1 MKDKKKIALFLILSL
16 IFIACSSEDS
26 RNINDVDEQSLA
38 TFITC
43 MQDEGLDFNVDIDGK
58 GTTEFRYNPKVTLP
72 WPVAQFD
79 IFTEICFD
87 SFFDYA
93 YPVEALTGIT
103 LEVQID
109 SIINVLAGTPISL
122 EVDANEEIQEDTI
135 IETIVDATTPIIKKV
150 YEQNTDYKIIYD
162 SGEAFTKFYDAR
174 YNWVPELT
182 DDSCTLNSEIFSSD
196 ISPSAEKNLEIIF
209 EKSFNL
215 INQQDILNLK
225 MLTFGYQD
233 ENSLSFKEPRT
244 SSIES
249 YEGLQYLTCLQYLDL
264 TDQNWGRDKR
274 FLSSLK
280 ELRFLDLG
288 HVDLPRVEVLYP
300 LEKLEILVL
309 PQAFRELN
317 KLSNIPNLKQITASS
332 SLGCNIDTFN
342 NMMNLETLVLN
353 NSDIQRQENLL
364 NREDSFTISKSPSG
378 EYLELIVPG
387 GPNAFMQDYSDPPVG
402 IHSREYMMNV
412 MQNIYDVV
420 DDNYEVIVFI
430 GNQEDSTVGYA
441 GQAEFISNDEPG
453 LGHPIW
459 SSSSC
464 YGSNETLRGHISIPS
479 LNSLYNVT
487 TEEYASFGYGPLF
500 HEILHLWGGADL
512 IPYFQIHD
520 GIYGGGHWGYSS
532 GGILGGFRN
541 ESLKEISDNVYQVDW
556 FGTVG
561 NDLTWN
567 MGNPEKYIMGIL
579 PSEEFEEITSFV
591 DLIDFDSLC
600 ENYVANWWEGGMTSC
615 IKPGKVLTYTLEDIQ
630 NIYGAVKYRE
640 SREIS
645 TLFVFVSEDKVTED
659 EWKILDEKISWHTQ
673 EANVDDGFQNIYEA
687 SSGLIK
693 LLLPSP

>member
-1 MKDKKKIALFLILSL
+1 MKYNKKISLFLILSI
-16 IFIACSSEDS
+16 IFVTCSSES
-26 RNINDVDEQSLA
+26 S
-38 TFITC
+38 
-43 MQDEGLDFNVDIDGK
+43 
-58 GTTEFRYNPKVTLP
+58 
-72 WPVAQFD
+72 
-79 IFTEICFD
+79 
-87 SFFDYA
+87 S
-93 YPVEALTGIT
+93 
-103 LEVQID
+103 
-109 SIINVLAGTPISL
+109 
-122 EVDANEEIQEDTI
+122 EEIQEATI
-135 IETIVDATTPIIKKV
+135 IETIADTTPIETIAETTTTTVKKV
-150 YEQNTDYKIIYD
+150 DEQNTDYKIIYD
-162 SGEAFTKFYDAR
+162 YDEAFMEE
-174 YNWVPELT
+174 YNWLNKWEPDET
-182 DDSCTLNSEIFSSD
+182 DDSCTLNSELFSSD
-196 ISPSAEKNLEIIF
+196 ISPGAKKNLENIF

-225 MLTFGYQD
+225 ILTFGYQN
-233 ENSLSFKEPRT
+233 EYSLSFKEPST

-249 YEGLQYLTCLQYLDL
+249 YEGLKYLTCLQYLDL
-264 TDQNWGRDKR
+264 TDQEWGRDKI

-280 ELRFLDLG
+280 ELRFLNLLYADM
-288 HVDLPRVEVLYP
+288 PRVEVLYP
-300 LEKLEILVL
+300 LEKLEILLL
-309 PQAFRELN
+309 PQTFRELD
-317 KLSNIPNLKQITASS
+317 KLSNIPNLKKISANS

-342 NMMNLETLVLN
+342 DMKNLETLLLS
-353 NSDIQRQENLL
+353 NSDIK
-364 NREDSFTISKSPSG
+364 REIDIDDNANDFLISRSPSNK
-378 EYLELIVPG
+378 YIELIVPG
-387 GPNAFMQDYSDPPVG
+387 GPTSFMTNFDYDNLSG
-402 IHSREYMMNV
+402 IHNRQYMMEIIRD
-412 MQNIYDVV
+412 IYKTVEDQ
-420 DDNYEVIVFI
+420 YEVIVFI
-430 GNQEDSTVGYA
+430 GNQEDSTVDYA
-441 GQAEFISNDEPG
+441 GQSGYISNNEEG

-464 YGSNETLRGHISIPS
+464 YGSNETLRGHISFPS

-487 TEEYASFGYGPLF
+487 IDEYGTYGYGPLL

-512 IPYFQIHD
+512 IPYFQIQN
-520 GIYGGGHWGYSS
+520 GLYGSGHWGYSS

-567 MGNPEKYIMGIL
+567 MGNAEKYIMGIL

-600 ENYVANWWEGGMTSC
+600 ENYVANWWEGDLSSC
-615 IKPGKVLTYTLEDIQ
+615 IKPGKIFTYTLEDIQ

-645 TLFVFVSEDKVTED
+645 TLFVFVSVDKVTED